1 MKKIFEAIMAIFIN
15 GIEFLTGFLK
25 GKEYEGWMQGE
36 KIWPADEISITY
48 VQFLLEALPEGY
60 TGLTKLTQIPACGA
74 TVRSAILTYQYDD
87 GWGEH
92 HIGEIQVE
100 FTDGAISAESKYYTE
115 SGATLVGTR
124 HADFE
129 IDGVEFKDFAIEVYQ
144 EANVITKTDR
154 SEPAVPLKEDAWY
167 YYTPDIKAFSYTGA
181 GLLASG
187 GNATPSFRVSI
198 TKIMSRYL
206 KTEKTWKDMQST
218 AMEQVGMAPRQIDV
232 MGGVEEWVDI
242 SAPVTIEY
250 TDTASGEV
258 TIKFDASN
266 LIAAASLVSHDT
278 GVISVASMGT
288 TAYPNGRTIGNTKII
303 VSVPRIRTGEQSR
316 VEKSVTLSQGAN
328 TMTQEWRVT
337 TAATTTTEYAWEQ
350 PTITSISCA
359 LVGAS
364 GSPAKVIVAY
374 SQNRYKYQYNISERK
389 TLYEVWTSGEEVSTG
404 MSTGGDKTLASKTV
418 ASTIT
423 SGGTLAFGGSVLNNS
438 GATIDSSGWVTGV
451 SLYRTV
457 TEERDIFKAWATVT
471 ANGLTS
477 AKSYVTVRQ
486 HYNHQYT
493 ENMSEGTAVTT
504 IEYDYSAPSVTLKYY
519 TGAGEESSKVT
530 ARGGSLYPKIKATQ
544 TSRTRSHTVGPTTWV
559 WNYWDADPDGVE
571 TDKKTADYY
580 SEWIDGQSY
589 ETTSLSDVVQW
600 YGDEAKNGASV
611 ASKDGTVSVPSLG
624 TTSFSEGNVLKVV
637 ATVRMNGKTAN
648 GYCYIS
654 QGSNTKTVKSTTY
667 TGITSAELI
676 DASGNKITD
685 VLSCELQTIFIRTQ
699 ASTKITYEWTSGS
712 TSTEAGGYEYKR
724 ADSYLRSNESM
735 FEITN
740 NWNTTLKAVPVTV
753 TRNNSTTNR
762 RSGYITATIYN
773 NSKTTQSV
781 TQEVYVDRTIKNKY
795 VTSTDPNGQT
805 VGGYILDGDYVVRM
819 SFGSVKLL
827 YLVQGITNASTG
839 ATTAG
844 WFLCCPNFTYAANGI
859 YTNRLIV
866 VYCEVG
872 NDMSVTIG
880 SSPKASISISNMT
893 ILCNKLSATVNPTVQ
908 KVYKTLSCS
917 CSHTSK
923 VNYTYT
929 DSAGNKTTASFYGYV
944 SDIIDLGLGIT
955 LVKI

>member
-15 GIEFLTGFLK
+15 GIEFLTGFLG

-48 VQFLLEALPEGY
+48 VQFLLESLPEGY
-60 TGLTKLTQIPACGA
+60 TGLTKLTHIPACGA
-74 TVRSAILTYQYDD
+74 SVRSAILTYQYND

-115 SGATLVGTR
+115 SGKTLVGTR

-129 IDGVEFKDFAIEVYQ
+129 IDGVEFKDFAIEIYQ

-218 AMEQVGMAPRQIDV
+218 AMEEVGMAPRQIDV

-242 SAPVTIEY
+242 SAPVTNEY

-266 LIAAASLVSHDT
+266 LIAAASLVSYDT

-288 TAYPNGRTIGNTKII
+288 TSYPNGRTIGNAKII
-303 VSVPRIRTGEQSR
+303 VSVPRIRAGEQSR
-316 VEKSVTLSQGAN
+316 VEKSVTLSQGSN

-374 SQNRYKYQYNISERK
+374 SQNRYKYKYNISERK

-423 SGGTLAFGGSVLNNS
+423 SGGTLAFGGSALNSS
-438 GATIDSSGWVTGV
+438 GATIDSDGWVTGV

-471 ANGLTS
+471 VNGLTS

-493 ENMSEGTAVTT
+493 ENKSEGTAVVT

-580 SEWIDGQSY
+580 SAWIDGQTY
-589 ETTSLSDVVQW
+589 ETTSLSDVIQW
-600 YGDEAKNGASV
+600 YGDEAVNGASV
-611 ASKDGTVSVPSLG
+611 ARSNGNVTVPSLG
-624 TTSFSEGNVLKVV
+624 TTEFSEGNVLKVV

-654 QGSNTKTVKSTTY
+654 QGSNTKSISSSELTGIYGLSLKKLNGSEVLINEELSYSAQGMYLIVEGKRTVKY
-667 TGITSAELI
+667 L
-676 DASGNKITD
+676 
-685 VLSCELQTIFIRTQ
+685 
-699 ASTKITYEWTSGS
+699 WTSGS
-712 TSTEAGGYEYKR
+712 TTTA
-724 ADSYLRSNESM
+724 NESVANAKAESVTSSKTAM
-735 FEITN
+735 LTVGSYDATRGYALMLTTN
-740 NWNTTLKAVPVTV
+740 SSRTEGRSVVVTVKLGTDTV
-753 TRNNSTTNR
+753 TR
-762 RSGYITATIYN
+762 TIYQAVN
-773 NSKTTQSV
+773 
-781 TQEVYVDRTIKNKY
+781 
-795 VTSTDPNGQT
+795 TS
-805 VGGYILDGDYVVRM
+805 
-819 SFGSVKLL
+819 
-827 YLVQGITNASTG
+827 
-839 ATTAG
+839 
-844 WFLCCPNFTYAANGI
+844 
-859 YTNRLIV
+859 V
-866 VYCEVG
+866 VYDKNYFKYKFVKKSDFKPVEGGILPVG
-872 NDMSVTIG
+872 NIVLIR
-880 SSPKASISISNMT
+880 SNKPG
-893 ILCNKLSATVNPTVQ
+893 NVGYV
-908 KVYKTLSCS
+908 
-917 CSHTSK
+917 
-923 VNYTYT
+923 VNYTITYEVYGGQTYT
-929 DSAGNKTTASFYGYV
+929 KTGTVTLTSGMSEGTEAATVARLLVNPLV
-944 SDIIDLGLGIT
+944 SSYSDY
-955 LVKI
+955 

>member
-1 MKKIFEAIMAIFIN
+1 MKKIFDAIMAIFIN
-15 GIEFLTGFLK
+15 GIEFLTGFL
-25 GKEYEGWMQGE
+25 GRKEYEGWMQGE

-115 SGATLVGTR
+115 SGKTLIGTR

-129 IDGVEFKDFAIEVYQ
+129 IDGVEFKDFAIEIYQ

-242 SAPVTIEY
+242 SAPVTNEY

-266 LIAAASLVSHDT
+266 LIAAASLVSYDT

-288 TAYPNGRTIGNTKII
+288 TAYPNGRTIGNAKII

-316 VEKSVTLSQGAN
+316 VEKSVTLSQGSN

-423 SGGTLAFGGSVLNNS
+423 SGGTLAFGGSALNNS
-438 GATIDSSGWVTGV
+438 GATIDSDGWVTGI

-457 TEERDIFKAWATVT
+457 TEERDIFSAWATVT

-580 SEWIDGQSY
+580 SEWVDGQSY
-589 ETTSLSDVVQW
+589 ETTSLSDVIQW
-600 YGDEAKNGASV
+600 YGDEKKNGATVS
-611 ASKDGTVSVPSLG
+611 SSDGTVSVPSLG

-654 QGSNTKTVKSTTY
+654 QGSNTKSVSSSEL
-667 TGITSAELI
+667 TGIYGLSLKKLDGSEVLINEELSYSAQGLYLI
-676 DASGNKITD
+676 VEGKR
-685 VLSCELQTIFIRTQ
+685 TIKYLW
-699 ASTKITYEWTSGS
+699 SSGS
-712 TSTEAGGYEYKR
+712 TSTA
-724 ADSYLRSNESM
+724 NESVANAQA
-735 FEITN
+735 ESVTSS
-740 NWNTTLKAVPVTV
+740 NTAMLTVGSYDATRGYVLMLTSNSSRTEGRSVVVTVKLGIDTV
-753 TRNNSTTNR
+753 TR
-762 RSGYITATIYN
+762 TIYQAVN
-773 NSKTTQSV
+773 
-781 TQEVYVDRTIKNKY
+781 
-795 VTSTDPNGQT
+795 TS
-805 VGGYILDGDYVVRM
+805 
-819 SFGSVKLL
+819 
-827 YLVQGITNASTG
+827 
-839 ATTAG
+839 
-844 WFLCCPNFTYAANGI
+844 
-859 YTNRLIV
+859 V
-866 VYCEVG
+866 VYDKNYFKYKFVKTSDFKPVEGGLLPVG
-872 NDMSVTIG
+872 NIVLIR
-880 SSPKASISISNMT
+880 SNKPG
-893 ILCNKLSATVNPTVQ
+893 NVGYV
-908 KVYKTLSCS
+908 
-917 CSHTSK
+917 
-923 VNYTYT
+923 VNYTITYEVYGGHTYT
-929 DSAGNKTTASFYGYV
+929 KTGTVTLTSGMTEGTEAATVARMLVNPLV
-944 SDIIDLGLGIT
+944 SSYSDY
-955 LVKI
+955 

>member
-15 GIEFLTGFLK
+15 GIEFLTGFL
-25 GKEYEGWMQGE
+25 GRKEYEGWMQGE

-48 VQFLLEALPEGY
+48 VQFLLESLPEGY
-60 TGLTKLTQIPACGA
+60 TGLTKLTHIPACGA

-92 HIGEIQVE
+92 HIGEIQVN

-115 SGATLVGTR
+115 SGKTLVGTR

-167 YYTPDIKAFSYTGA
+167 YYTPDIKAFFYTGA

-242 SAPVTIEY
+242 SAPVTNEY

-266 LIAAASLVSHDT
+266 LIAAASLISYDT

-288 TAYPNGRTIGNTKII
+288 TSYPNGRTIGNAKII

-316 VEKSVTLSQGAN
+316 VEKSVTLSQGSN

-337 TAATTTTEYAWEQ
+337 TAATTSTEYAWEQ

-374 SQNRYKYQYNISERK
+374 SQSKYKYQYNISERK

-438 GATIDSSGWVTGV
+438 EATIDSDGWVTGV

-493 ENMSEGTAVTT
+493 ENKSEGTAVVT

-571 TDKKTADYY
+571 SDKKTADYY
-580 SEWIDGQSY
+580 SAWVDGQSY
-589 ETTSLSDVVQW
+589 ETTSLSDVIQW

-654 QGSNTKTVKSTTY
+654 QGSNTKNISSSELTGIYGLSLKKLNGSEVLINEELSYSAQGMYLIVEGKRTVKY
-667 TGITSAELI
+667 L
-676 DASGNKITD
+676 
-685 VLSCELQTIFIRTQ
+685 
-699 ASTKITYEWTSGS
+699 WTSGS
-712 TSTEAGGYEYKR
+712 TTTANESVANAEAESVTSSKTAMLTVGSYDATRGYALMLTSNSSRTEA
-724 ADSYLRSNESM
+724 RSVVV
-735 FEITN
+735 TVKLG
-740 NWNTTLKAVPVTV
+740 TDTV
-753 TRNNSTTNR
+753 TR
-762 RSGYITATIYN
+762 TIYQGVN
-773 NSKTTQSV
+773 
-781 TQEVYVDRTIKNKY
+781 
-795 VTSTDPNGQT
+795 TS
-805 VGGYILDGDYVVRM
+805 
-819 SFGSVKLL
+819 
-827 YLVQGITNASTG
+827 
-839 ATTAG
+839 
-844 WFLCCPNFTYAANGI
+844 
-859 YTNRLIV
+859 V
-866 VYCEVG
+866 VYDKNYFKFKFVKTSDFKPVEGGILPVG
-872 NDMSVTIG
+872 NIVLIR
-880 SSPKASISISNMT
+880 SNKPG
-893 ILCNKLSATVNPTVQ
+893 NVGYV
-908 KVYKTLSCS
+908 
-917 CSHTSK
+917 
-923 VNYTYT
+923 VNYTITYEEYGGQTYT
-929 DSAGNKTTASFYGYV
+929 KTGTVTLTSAMTEGTEAATVARLLVNPLV
-944 SDIIDLGLGIT
+944 SSYSDY
-955 LVKI
+955 

>member
-15 GIEFLTGFLK
+15 GIEFLTGFL
-25 GKEYEGWMQGE
+25 GRKEYEGWMQGE

-48 VQFLLEALPEGY
+48 VQFLLESLPEGY

-92 HIGEIQVE
+92 HTGEIQVN

-115 SGATLVGTR
+115 SGETLVGTR

-218 AMEQVGMAPRQIDV
+218 AMEEVGMAPRQIDV

-242 SAPVTIEY
+242 SAPVTNEY

-266 LIAAASLVSHDT
+266 LIAAASLISYDT

-288 TAYPNGRTIGNTKII
+288 TSYPNGRTIGNAKII

-316 VEKSVTLSQGAN
+316 VEKSVTLSQGSN

-350 PTITSISCA
+350 PAITSISCA

-389 TLYEVWTSGEEVSTG
+389 TLYEVWTSGAEVSTG

-423 SGGTLAFGGSVLNNS
+423 SGGTLAYGGSALNNS

-493 ENMSEGTAVTT
+493 ENKSEGSAVTT

-559 WNYWDADPDGVE
+559 WNYWDADPEGVE

-580 SEWIDGQSY
+580 SAWIDGQSY
-589 ETTSLSDVVQW
+589 ETTSLSDVIQW
-600 YGDEAKNGASV
+600 YGDEKKNGASV

-654 QGSNTKTVKSTTY
+654 QGSNTKNISSSELTGIYGLSLKKLNGSEVLINEELSYSAQGMYLIVEGKRTVKY
-667 TGITSAELI
+667 L
-676 DASGNKITD
+676 
-685 VLSCELQTIFIRTQ
+685 
-699 ASTKITYEWTSGS
+699 WTSGS
-712 TSTEAGGYEYKR
+712 TTTANESVANAEAESVTSSKTAMLTVGSYDATRGYALMLTSNSSRTEA
-724 ADSYLRSNESM
+724 RSVVV
-735 FEITN
+735 TVKLG
-740 NWNTTLKAVPVTV
+740 TDTV
-753 TRNNSTTNR
+753 TR
-762 RSGYITATIYN
+762 TIYQGVN
-773 NSKTTQSV
+773 
-781 TQEVYVDRTIKNKY
+781 
-795 VTSTDPNGQT
+795 TS
-805 VGGYILDGDYVVRM
+805 
-819 SFGSVKLL
+819 
-827 YLVQGITNASTG
+827 
-839 ATTAG
+839 
-844 WFLCCPNFTYAANGI
+844 
-859 YTNRLIV
+859 V
-866 VYCEVG
+866 VYDKNYFKFKFVKKSDFKPVEGGILPVG
-872 NDMSVTIG
+872 NIVLIR
-880 SSPKASISISNMT
+880 SNKPG
-893 ILCNKLSATVNPTVQ
+893 NVGYV
-908 KVYKTLSCS
+908 
-917 CSHTSK
+917 
-923 VNYTYT
+923 VNYTITYEEYGGHTYT
-929 DSAGNKTTASFYGYV
+929 KTGTVTLTSAMTEGTEAATVARLLVNPLV
-944 SDIIDLGLGIT
+944 SSYSDY
-955 LVKI
+955 

>member
-15 GIEFLTGFLK
+15 GIEFLTGFFK

-48 VQFLLEALPEGY
+48 VQFLLESLPEGY

-74 TVRSAILTYQYDD
+74 SVRSAILTYQYDD

-92 HIGEIQVE
+92 HKGEIQVE

-242 SAPVTIEY
+242 SAPVTNEY

-266 LIAAASLVSHDT
+266 LIAAASLVSYDT

-288 TAYPNGRTIGNTKII
+288 TSYPNGRTIGNAKII

-316 VEKSVTLSQGAN
+316 VEKSVTLSQGSN

-337 TAATTTTEYAWEQ
+337 TAATTSTEYAWEQ

-374 SQNRYKYQYNISERK
+374 SQDRYKYQYNISERK

-423 SGGTLAFGGSVLNNS
+423 SGGTLAFGGSALNNS
-438 GATIDSSGWVTGV
+438 GATIDSDGWVTGV

-477 AKSYVTVRQ
+477 DKSYVTVRQ

-493 ENMSEGTAVTT
+493 ESMSEGSAVTT

-580 SEWIDGQSY
+580 SAWVDGQSY
-589 ETTSLSDVVQW
+589 ETTSLSDVIQW
-600 YGDEAKNGASV
+600 YGDESKNGASV

-654 QGSNTKTVKSTTY
+654 QGSNTKSISSSELTGIYGLSLKKLNGSEVLINEELSYSAQGLYLIVEGKRTIKYLWSSGSTTTVNESVANAKADSVTSSKTAMLTVGSYDATRGYALMLTSNSSRTEARSVVVTVKLGTDTVTRTIYQAVNTSVVYDENYFKYKFVKTSDFTTVEGDILPVGNIVLIRSNKPGNIGYVVNY
-667 TGITSAELI
+667 T
-676 DASGNKITD
+676 
-685 VLSCELQTIFIRTQ
+685 
-699 ASTKITYEWTSGS
+699 ITYEVYGGQTYTKTGTVTLTSGI
-712 TSTEAGGYEYKR
+712 TEGTEA
-724 ADSYLRSNESM
+724 
-735 FEITN
+735 
-740 NWNTTLKAVPVTV
+740 
-753 TRNNSTTNR
+753 
-762 RSGYITATIYN
+762 
-773 NSKTTQSV
+773 
-781 TQEVYVDRTIKNKY
+781 
-795 VTSTDPNGQT
+795 
-805 VGGYILDGDYVVRM
+805 
-819 SFGSVKLL
+819 
-827 YLVQGITNASTG
+827 
-839 ATTAG
+839 
-844 WFLCCPNFTYAANGI
+844 
-859 YTNRLIV
+859 
-866 VYCEVG
+866 
-872 NDMSVTIG
+872 
-880 SSPKASISISNMT
+880 
-893 ILCNKLSATVNPTVQ
+893 ATVAKRLVNP
-908 KVYKTLSCS
+908 L
-917 CSHTSK
+917 
-923 VNYTYT
+923 
-929 DSAGNKTTASFYGYV
+929 V
-944 SDIIDLGLGIT
+944 SSYSDY
-955 LVKI
+955 

>member
-15 GIEFLTGFLK
+15 GIEFLTGFLG

-48 VQFLLEALPEGY
+48 VQFLLESLPEGY
-60 TGLTKLTQIPACGA
+60 TGLTKLTHIPACGA
-74 TVRSAILTYQYDD
+74 SVRSAILTYQYND

-115 SGATLVGTR
+115 SGKTLVGTR

-129 IDGVEFKDFAIEVYQ
+129 IDGVEFKDFAIEIYQ

-218 AMEQVGMAPRQIDV
+218 AMEEVGMAPRQIDV

-242 SAPVTIEY
+242 SAPVTNEY

-266 LIAAASLVSHDT
+266 LIAAASLVSYDT

-288 TAYPNGRTIGNTKII
+288 TSYPNGRTIGNAKII

-316 VEKSVTLSQGAN
+316 VEKSVTLSQGSN

-374 SQNRYKYQYNISERK
+374 SQNRYKYKYNISERK

-423 SGGTLAFGGSVLNNS
+423 SGGTLAFGGSALNSS
-438 GATIDSSGWVTGV
+438 GATIDSDGWVTGV

-471 ANGLTS
+471 VNGLTS

-493 ENMSEGTAVTT
+493 ENKSEGTAVVT

-580 SEWIDGQSY
+580 SAWIDGQTY
-589 ETTSLSDVVQW
+589 ETTSLSDVIQW
-600 YGDEAKNGASV
+600 YGDEAVNGASV
-611 ASKDGTVSVPSLG
+611 ARSNGNVTVPSLG
-624 TTSFSEGNVLKVV
+624 TTEFSEGNVLKVV

-654 QGSNTKTVKSTTY
+654 QGSNTKSISSSELTGIYGLSLKKLNGSEVLINEELSYSAQGMYLIVEGKRTVKY
-667 TGITSAELI
+667 L
-676 DASGNKITD
+676 
-685 VLSCELQTIFIRTQ
+685 
-699 ASTKITYEWTSGS
+699 WTSGS
-712 TSTEAGGYEYKR
+712 TTTA
-724 ADSYLRSNESM
+724 NESVANAKAESVTSSKTAM
-735 FEITN
+735 LTVGSYDATRGYALMLTTN
-740 NWNTTLKAVPVTV
+740 SSRTEGRSVVVTVKLGTDTV
-753 TRNNSTTNR
+753 TR
-762 RSGYITATIYN
+762 TIYQAVN
-773 NSKTTQSV
+773 
-781 TQEVYVDRTIKNKY
+781 
-795 VTSTDPNGQT
+795 TS
-805 VGGYILDGDYVVRM
+805 
-819 SFGSVKLL
+819 
-827 YLVQGITNASTG
+827 
-839 ATTAG
+839 
-844 WFLCCPNFTYAANGI
+844 
-859 YTNRLIV
+859 V
-866 VYCEVG
+866 VYDKNYFKYKFVKKSDFKPVEGGILPVG
-872 NDMSVTIG
+872 NIVLIR
-880 SSPKASISISNMT
+880 SNKPG
-893 ILCNKLSATVNPTVQ
+893 NVGYV
-908 KVYKTLSCS
+908 
-917 CSHTSK
+917 
-923 VNYTYT
+923 VNYTITYEVYGGQTYT
-929 DSAGNKTTASFYGYV
+929 KTGTVTLTSGMSEGTEAATVARLLVNPLV
-944 SDIIDLGLGIT
+944 SSYSDY
-955 LVKI
+955 

>member
-1 MKKIFEAIMAIFIN
+1 MKKIFEAIMAVFIN

-48 VQFLLEALPEGY
+48 VQFLLESLPEGY
-60 TGLTKLTQIPACGA
+60 TGLTKLTHIPACGA

-92 HIGEIQVE
+92 HTDEIQVE

-115 SGATLVGTR
+115 SGKTLVGTR

-218 AMEQVGMAPRQIDV
+218 AMEQVGIAPRQIDV

-242 SAPVTIEY
+242 SAPVTNEY

-266 LIAAASLVSHDT
+266 LITAASLVSYDT

-288 TAYPNGRTIGNTKII
+288 TSYPNGRTIGNAKII

-316 VEKSVTLSQGAN
+316 VEKSVTLSQGSN

-337 TAATTTTEYAWEQ
+337 TAATTSTEYAWEQ

-364 GSPAKVIVAY
+364 GSPAKVIVGY
-374 SQNRYKYQYNISERK
+374 SQNKYKYQYNISERK

-423 SGGTLAFGGSVLNNS
+423 SGGTLAFGGSALNNS

-589 ETTSLSDVVQW
+589 ETTSLSDVIQW

-654 QGSNTKTVKSTTY
+654 QGSNTKSISSSELTGIYGLSLKKLNGSEVLITEELSYLAQSLYLIVEGKRTIKYLWSSGSTTTANESVANAKAESVTSSKTDMLTVGSYDATRGYALTLATNSSRTEARSVVVTVKLGTDTVTRTIYQAVNTSVVYDKNYFKYKFVKTSDFTTAEGDILPVGNIVLIRSNKPGNVGYVVNY
-667 TGITSAELI
+667 T
-676 DASGNKITD
+676 
-685 VLSCELQTIFIRTQ
+685 
-699 ASTKITYEWTSGS
+699 ITYEVYGGQTYTKTGTVTLTSGM
-712 TSTEAGGYEYKR
+712 TEGTEA
-724 ADSYLRSNESM
+724 
-735 FEITN
+735 
-740 NWNTTLKAVPVTV
+740 
-753 TRNNSTTNR
+753 
-762 RSGYITATIYN
+762 
-773 NSKTTQSV
+773 
-781 TQEVYVDRTIKNKY
+781 
-795 VTSTDPNGQT
+795 
-805 VGGYILDGDYVVRM
+805 
-819 SFGSVKLL
+819 
-827 YLVQGITNASTG
+827 
-839 ATTAG
+839 
-844 WFLCCPNFTYAANGI
+844 
-859 YTNRLIV
+859 
-866 VYCEVG
+866 
-872 NDMSVTIG
+872 
-880 SSPKASISISNMT
+880 
-893 ILCNKLSATVNPTVQ
+893 ATVARRLVNP
-908 KVYKTLSCS
+908 L
-917 CSHTSK
+917 
-923 VNYTYT
+923 
-929 DSAGNKTTASFYGYV
+929 V
-944 SDIIDLGLGIT
+944 SSYSDY
-955 LVKI
+955 

>member
-1 MKKIFEAIMAIFIN
+1 MKKIFDAIMAIFIN
-15 GIEFLTGFLK
+15 GIEFLTGFL
-25 GKEYEGWMQGE
+25 GRKEYEGWMQGE

-115 SGATLVGTR
+115 SGKTLVGTR

-144 EANVITKTDR
+144 EANVITKTDQ

-242 SAPVTIEY
+242 SAPVTNEY

-288 TAYPNGRTIGNTKII
+288 TAYPNGRTIGNAKII

-316 VEKSVTLSQGAN
+316 VEKSVTLSQGSN

-337 TAATTTTEYAWEQ
+337 TVATTSTEYAWEQ

-374 SQNRYKYQYNISERK
+374 SQNRYKYIYNISERK

-423 SGGTLAFGGSVLNNS
+423 SGGTLAFGGSVLNSS
-438 GATIDSSGWVTGV
+438 GAAIDSDGWVTGV

-493 ENMSEGTAVTT
+493 ENKSEGTAVTT

-530 ARGGSLYPKIKATQ
+530 ARGGSLYPGIKATQ

-559 WNYWDADPDGVE
+559 WIYWDADPDGVE

-580 SEWIDGQSY
+580 SEWVDGQSY
-589 ETTSLSDVVQW
+589 ETTSLSDVIAW
-600 YGDEAKNGASV
+600 YGDNGVNGASV
-611 ASKDGTVSVPSLG
+611 SSSNGEVTVPSLG
-624 TTSFSEGNVLKVV
+624 TTAFTEGNVLKVV

-654 QGSNTKTVKSTTY
+654 QGSNTKSVSSSELTGIYGLSLKKLDGSEVLINEELSYSAQGLYLIVEGKRTIKYLWSSGSTTTANESVANAKAESVTSSKTDMLTVGSYDATRGYALMLTSNSSRTEARSVVVTVKLGIDTVTRTIYQAVNTSVVYDKNYFKFRFVKTMDFTTVEGDILPVGNIVLIRSNKPGNVGYVVNY
-667 TGITSAELI
+667 T
-676 DASGNKITD
+676 
-685 VLSCELQTIFIRTQ
+685 
-699 ASTKITYEWTSGS
+699 ITYEVYGGQTYTKTGTVTLTSGM
-712 TSTEAGGYEYKR
+712 TEGTEA
-724 ADSYLRSNESM
+724 
-735 FEITN
+735 
-740 NWNTTLKAVPVTV
+740 VTV
-753 TRNNSTTNR
+753 
-762 RSGYITATIYN
+762 A
-773 NSKTTQSV
+773 K
-781 TQEVYVDRTIKNKY
+781 
-795 VTSTDPNGQT
+795 
-805 VGGYILDGDYVVRM
+805 
-819 SFGSVKLL
+819 
-827 YLVQGITNASTG
+827 
-839 ATTAG
+839 
-844 WFLCCPNFTYAANGI
+844 
-859 YTNRLIV
+859 RL
-866 VYCEVG
+866 
-872 NDMSVTIG
+872 
-880 SSPKASISISNMT
+880 
-893 ILCNKLSATVNPTVQ
+893 VNP
-908 KVYKTLSCS
+908 L
-917 CSHTSK
+917 
-923 VNYTYT
+923 
-929 DSAGNKTTASFYGYV
+929 V
-944 SDIIDLGLGIT
+944 SSYSDY
-955 LVKI
+955 